1 MGKWKRFQGVVSEV
15 QIAIRKIAKAKQMHG
30 QLNHRQVFNA
40 KLRFSAHLN
49 AKHAMLG
56 LGNFKRQNRSQP
68 TELYLD
74 H

>member
-1 MGKWKRFQGVVSEV
+1 
-15 QIAIRKIAKAKQMHG
+15 MHG

-40 KLRFSAHLN
+40 KLSFSVHLN
-49 AKHAMLG
+49 AKHAMLA
-56 LGNFKRQNRSQP
+56 LENFKRQNRSQP